1 MRGVDRQRCDGVIA
15 RHGFGQAPK
24 HAARLRSMRHV
35 RLDLG
40 PSH

>member
-1 MRGVDRQRCDGVIA
+1 MRGVDRLRCDGAIA
-15 RHGFGQAPK
+15 RHGFGRALKQ
-24 HAARLRSMRHV
+24 AARLRSMRHV